1 MGGCDSAIPNFAMT
15 RDANLSGENHFIT
28 DFGRSREADLSA
40 EQRIF
45 ANFAAVTNLDKI
57 IHLCARADTRFANAG
72 AVNASVCLDL
82 DPVAED
88 CGAGLDNLLPV
99 IVFIFGEAEAVG
111 TDDNTVLQD
120 DGLAQLAVFADYG
133 VRVSE
138 EVVANTCAAVDD
150 DVRQNDATIAND
162 YVFVDDH
169 VRADGGTRADSR
181 RCMNLRCG
189 MDAGLVFGRLI
200 EKCKGASEGQVRV
213 RTAQGRQGSRREILR
228 NDDRGCF
235 GCLYRGSIFWV
246 GDKGD
251 MPGPSFF
258 DTGDSGDLGIIAIE
272 AHI

>member
-99 IVFIFGEAEAVG
+99 VVFIFGEAEAVG
-111 TDDNTVLQD
+111 SDDHAVLQD
-120 DGLAQLAVFADYG
+120 DIVTELAVFPNHG
-133 VRVSE
+133 VGMGE
-138 EVVANTCAAVDD
+138 KVVTDAGAAIDD
-150 DVRQNDATIAND
+150 DVRQNDAID
-162 YVFVDDH
+162 
-169 VRADGGTRADSR
+169 
-181 RCMNLRCG
+181 
-189 MDAGLVFGRLI
+189 
-200 EKCKGASEGQVRV
+200 
-213 RTAQGRQGSRREILR
+213 RQ
-228 NDDRGCF
+228 
-235 GCLYRGSIFWV
+235 
-246 GDKGD
+246 
-251 MPGPSFF
+251 
-258 DTGDSGDLGIIAIE
+258 
-272 AHI
+272 